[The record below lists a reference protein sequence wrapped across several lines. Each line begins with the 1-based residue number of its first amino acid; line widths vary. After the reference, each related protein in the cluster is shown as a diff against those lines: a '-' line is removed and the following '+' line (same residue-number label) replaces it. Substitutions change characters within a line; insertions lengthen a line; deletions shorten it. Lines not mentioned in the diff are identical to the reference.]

1 MTAAGGKY
9 WRAIEGGMYRL
20 DQTACSMRC
29 VFCPTSVTPL
39 RRDAQAV
46 PPLPTQEVL
55 EELES
60 LLEAAPADQKVQ
72 LTADDLTTFDGFL
85 DILSAYRR
93 HGRPFELDTPGL
105 RFADPDFAVAVS
117 RFDVHLTVSCQAAS
131 DELYTAMTGNPR
143 AFELVRAALTNL
155 IRFRIPFA
163 VNCVITRINCAE
175 LFEVARFL
183 LLEMCLPTF
192 TLAQF
197 YPEQFLLDRNPDAWD
212 LLAPYPEIDRQLA
225 RIGALCTATGKHVQ
239 VFDVAPCQ
247 LRSRV
252 VLNPQLLLDFVHGPR
267 FEPDSPTAR
276 YRASSCDRCVV
287 GDRCANVSQR
297 YIEQNPHMRFDAER
311 VNRELALRKRM
322 VTPTW

>member
-1 MTAAGGKY
+1 MKY

-20 DQTACSMRC
+20 DQTACRMRC
-29 VFCPTSVTPL
+29 VFCPTSVTAP
-39 RRDAQAV
+39 RRDAHAV
-46 PPLPTQEVL
+46 PSLPTQEIL
-55 EELES
+55 EELDS
-60 LLEAAPADQKVQ
+60 ILDAAPSEQKIQ

-85 DILSAYRR
+85 DILDTYRR
-93 HGRPFELDTPGL
+93 RGRRFELDTPGL
-105 RFADPDFAVAVS
+105 RFADPDFAAAVS
-117 RFDVHLTVSCQAAS
+117 RYDVHLTVSCQAAS

-155 IRFRIPFA
+155 VRFGIPFA
-163 VNCVITRINCAE
+163 VNCVITRINCPA
-175 LFEVARFL
+175 LFDVARFL

-197 YPEQFLLDRNPDAWD
+197 YPEQFLLDMNPDAWD
-212 LLAPYPEIDRQLA
+212 LLAAYPEIDRQLA
-225 RIGALCTATGKHVQ
+225 RIGALCTATGKRVQ

-252 VLNPQLLLDFVHGPR
+252 LLNPQLGLDFVHGPR

-276 YRASSCDRCVV
+276 YRAPNCDRCVV

-311 VNRELALRKRM
+311 VNREMALRKRL